1 MKRDMDIVRE
11 ILCKISDVPGKPD
24 HGVLVE
30 GKTAEEAAKI
40 LYHVGLLEEAGLLK
54 GQELSGLGMETSL
67 WADLDLTWAGHDFV
81 DAIRDPQVWKETK
94 KGLEYA
100 GSFTFDLVKAL
111 AKGFVTKK
119 IEEHTGVKLEF

>member
-1 MKRDMDIVRE
+1 MDIVRD
-11 ILCKISDVPGKPD
+11 ILCKISDAPGKPD

-30 GKTAEEAAKI
+30 GKTPEEAERI
-40 LYHVGLLEEAGLLK
+40 LYHVELLEEAGLLK
-54 GQELSGLGMETSL
+54 GQALGGLGMSSPI

-81 DAIRDPQVWKETK
+81 DAIRDPQIWNETK

-100 GSFTFDLVKAL
+100 GSFTLDLVKAL
-111 AKGFVTKK
+111 AKGFITKK

>member
-1 MKRDMDIVRE
+1 MKRDMEIVRE
-11 ILCKISDVPGKPD
+11 ILCKISDAPGKPD

-30 GKTAEEAAKI
+30 GKTPEEAERI
-40 LYHVGLLEEAGLLK
+40 LYHVELLEEAGLLR
-54 GQELSGLGMETSL
+54 GQALGGLGMSSPI

-94 KGLEYA
+94 KELEDA

-111 AKGFVTKK
+111 AKGFITKK